1 MARSVRTEL
10 VADPT
15 KFIRGMRQAQGSS
28 QRFTQHTSRA
38 GDALKGAF
46 AAFSAG
52 AVIVGLKKAVD
63 AASAM
68 NETTSKTKVVFGGSS
83 KAVTDFAKNA
93 ATSMGLSRQEAMEA
107 AATFGNLFVSMK
119 IGAPQA
125 AEMSTEMVK
134 LAGDLASF
142 NNASPADTLEALRSG
157 LVGETEP
164 LRKFGINLNDADLR
178 QKALSMGLVK
188 TTKDVL
194 PPAIKAQAAY
204 ALILDQSKTAQG
216 DFARTSDGLA
226 NKQRILSAQWKD
238 AQATIG
244 SLLLPAML
252 TLVSAMSGFITVV
265 DENRTAFGILFGV
278 LAGGAAIIGTLI
290 VASKIHAAVTEAIT
304 VATAAW
310 GTVQKAMNVILG
322 TTTAQTA
329 AATVATEGL
338 TVATGASGAAA
349 KGATASFGALAGA
362 VGLLTAGIGLGV
374 FSVKTWIDTVKKG
387 TSENEKFGGTVQLG
401 TKFGGLYAQ
410 SMKDSA
416 AATTS
421 HATATQNATVSTK
434 AAREEQ
440 ARAQQATSALNAA
453 ITAQTEK
460 LKPLKEQFAQQSKAI
475 EDTITSYEGLITQS
489 EVTTSR
495 VVQDIHNQVA
505 NFKTYSR
512 DVKRL
517 IKAGVDPAAIE
528 ELSQKGPQYIHAL
541 AEGSMPN

>member
-1 MARSVRTEL
+1 
-10 VADPT
+10 
-15 KFIRGMRQAQGSS
+15 
-28 QRFTQHTSRA
+28 
-38 GDALKGAF
+38 
-46 AAFSAG
+46 
-52 AVIVGLKKAVD
+52 
-63 AASAM
+63 M

-252 TLVSAMSGFITVV
+252 TLVSAMSGFIT
-265 DENRTAFGILFGV
+265 RRG
-278 LAGGAAIIGTLI
+278 
-290 VASKIHAAVTEAIT
+290 
-304 VATAAW
+304 
-310 GTVQKAMNVILG
+310 
-322 TTTAQTA
+322 
-329 AATVATEGL
+329 
-338 TVATGASGAAA
+338 
-349 KGATASFGALAGA
+349 
-362 VGLLTAGIGLGV
+362 
-374 FSVKTWIDTVKKG
+374 
-387 TSENEKFGGTVQLG
+387 
-401 TKFGGLYAQ
+401 
-410 SMKDSA
+410 
-416 AATTS
+416 
-421 HATATQNATVSTK
+421 
-434 AAREEQ
+434 
-440 ARAQQATSALNAA
+440 
-453 ITAQTEK
+453 
-460 LKPLKEQFAQQSKAI
+460 
-475 EDTITSYEGLITQS
+475 
-489 EVTTSR
+489 
-495 VVQDIHNQVA
+495 
-505 NFKTYSR
+505 
-512 DVKRL
+512 
-517 IKAGVDPAAIE
+517 
-528 ELSQKGPQYIHAL
+528 
-541 AEGSMPN
+541 